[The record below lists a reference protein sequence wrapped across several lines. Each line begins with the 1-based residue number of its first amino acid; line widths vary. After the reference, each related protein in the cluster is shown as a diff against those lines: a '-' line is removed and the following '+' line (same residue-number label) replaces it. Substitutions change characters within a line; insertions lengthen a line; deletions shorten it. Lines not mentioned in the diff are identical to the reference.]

1 VLTLLII
8 GCFLLGLAIGSF
20 LNVVIYRV
28 PRHVSI
34 VSPRSACPNCHTPI
48 RERDN
53 IPVVS
58 WIVLRGK
65 CHTCCEPISIRYPLI
80 ELACA
85 ALFAGAAARLGYNWD
100 LPAFLIFDASLLAL
114 SAIDVEL
121 LVLPKVIIYPS
132 LAAIGILLIVAAG
145 LTNDWHRLL
154 IAALCAG
161 GWFVVFFTINFA
173 SPRAL
178 GFGDVRLSLILG
190 LGLGW
195 LGIRYVILGF
205 FAANLVGA
213 IIGLALIA
221 TKKMSREQPIPYGV
235 FLAIGAGI
243 ALYAG
248 PEILAP
254 FHTLTFS

>member
-1 VLTLLII
+1 MLTLLIVA
-8 GCFLLGLAIGSF
+8 CFLFGLAIGSF
-20 LNVVIYRV
+20 LNVVIYRI
-28 PRHVSI
+28 PRKESI
-34 VSPRSACPNCHTPI
+34 VSPRSACPKCATPI

-58 WIVLRGK
+58 WMILRGK
-65 CHTCCEPISIRYPLI
+65 CRTCREPISIRYPLI

-85 ALFAGAAARLGYNWD
+85 ALFAGAAARVGFNWD
-100 LPAFLIFDASLLAL
+100 LPAFLIFIASLLAL

-121 LVLPKVIIYPS
+121 LILPKVIIYPS
-132 LAAIGILLIVAAG
+132 LIAIGALLIVAAG
-145 LTNDWHRLL
+145 VTNQWHRLL
-154 IAALCAG
+154 IAALCSV
-161 GWFVVFFTINFA
+161 GWFVVFFVINFA

-178 GFGDVRLSLILG
+178 GFGDVRLAPVLG
-190 LGLGW
+190 LALGW

-213 IIGLALIA
+213 LIGLALIA

-235 FLAIGAGI
+235 FLALGAGI

-254 FHTLTFS
+254 FHAYG

>member
-1 VLTLLII
+1 MLTLLIVA
-8 GCFLLGLAIGSF
+8 CFLFGLAIGSF

-28 PRHVSI
+28 PRHQSI
-34 VSPRSACPNCHTPI
+34 VSPRSACPNCATPI

-58 WIVLRGK
+58 WIILRRK
-65 CHTCCEPISIRYPLI
+65 CRTCREPISIRYPLI

-100 LPAFLIFDASLLAL
+100 LPAFLIFLASLLAL

-132 LAAIGILLIVAAG
+132 LIAITALLIVAAG
-145 LTNDWHRLL
+145 MTNDWHRLL
-154 IAALCAG
+154 IAALCAV
-161 GWFVVFFTINFA
+161 GWFVLFFIINFA

-178 GFGDVRLSLILG
+178 GFGDVRLAPILG

-195 LGIRYVILGF
+195 LGIRFVILGF

-221 TKKMSREQPIPYGV
+221 AKKMSREQPIPYGV

-254 FHTLTFS
+254 FRTFG